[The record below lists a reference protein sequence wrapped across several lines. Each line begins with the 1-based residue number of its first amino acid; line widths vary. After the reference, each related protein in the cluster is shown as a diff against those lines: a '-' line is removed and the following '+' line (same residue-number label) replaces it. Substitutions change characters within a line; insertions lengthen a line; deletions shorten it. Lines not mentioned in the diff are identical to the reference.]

1 MNKKECLTI
10 TTNYRSYKK
19 TAIETTRYELLCT
32 SESGETR
39 VIDIIEVEKIG
50 KKKPTYRYQHRRM
63 ALPEGKYI
71 NEYSWDNT
79 QPEKFK
85 ALVNEWL
92 GLPYKEVYRD
102 HTGLTAFETRYF

>member
-19 TAIETTRYELLCT
+19 TAIETTTYELLCT
-32 SESGETR
+32 SESGDTR
-39 VIDIIEVEKIG
+39 IIDVIEMEKIG
-50 KKKPTYRYQHRRM
+50 KKKPTYRHQHRRM

-71 NEYSWDNT
+71 DEYSWDNT

-85 ALVNEWL
+85 ALIKEWL
-92 GLPYKEVYRD
+92 DLPHKKVYRAC
-102 HTGLTAFETRYF
+102 TGLTAIETRYF